1 MRYLLTIC
9 AIAWLALSG
18 ALVLAGVAPDAA
30 LGQLDFFRPATFL
43 PVIVAGVH
51 EVHRCV
57 RDWVD
62 TTLGDL
68 GDVLQRTTLREALP
82 Q

>member
-18 ALVLAGVAPDAA
+18 ALVVAGVAPDAA

-43 PVIVAGVH
+43 PVVAAGVH

-68 GDVLQRTTLREALP
+68 RDVLQRTKLREALP

>member
-1 MRYLLTIC
+1 
-9 AIAWLALSG
+9 
-18 ALVLAGVAPDAA
+18 
-30 LGQLDFFRPATFL
+30 LDFFRPATFL
-43 PVIVAGVH
+43 PVVAAGVH

-62 TTLGDL
+62 TTLGHL
-68 GDVLQRTTLREALP
+68 PDVLQRTTLREALP

>member
-18 ALVLAGVAPDAA
+18 ALVVAGVAPDAA
-30 LGQLDFFRPATFL
+30 LGQLDFFRPATFFR
-43 PVIVAGVH
+43 VVAAGFH
-51 EVHRCV
+51 EVHRLV
-57 RDWVD
+57 RDWAD
-62 TTLGDL
+62 TTLGHL
-68 GDVLQRTTLREALP
+68 PEVLQRAKLREALP